1 MGRALSSTLLITDSA
16 AEIVGRVFEARIRGL
31 AVGKVHLAKF
41 CWQNWGRDAGGV
53 IEWNVFAGRA
63 LGASSDN
70 ICPLCK
76 VQGKRPSSSPCGAR
90 GPHTQAWI
98 RNWAVL
104 VSGSLG
110 IVS

>member
-31 AVGKVHLAKF
+31 AVGKVHLAKY
-41 CWQNWGRDAGGV
+41 CWQNWGRDARGV

-76 VQGKRPSSSPCGAR
+76 VQGKRPSSSLWR
-90 GPHTQAWI
+90 KRSTHT
-98 RNWAVL
+98 
-104 VSGSLG
+104 SLD
-110 IVS
+110 